1 MSNIPET
8 FIGKVKTIYKK
19 NGYLDKYGG
28 SVIITGLLLFITWL
42 ILSYHIVMRKV
53 APIKADWVNQRCSPS
68 VMPFAGLINGP
79 PGQSKFAYAGQ
90 NFTNCVSNI
99 LKQILGDVMKP
110 VYAVE
115 HLITEAI
122 VELHKAIQD
131 IRLLFDRI
139 RTAAQNMIERI
150 LNRILNSVTPVMLV
164 TQKMKDLML
173 KTGGVLT
180 ETLMMLL
187 GLWYTMKSALGAF
200 IELCI
205 AGIII
210 LVAMIAVFW
219 TDPFT
224 WWMAIIATIIF
235 VFLAVMVAIMVYW
248 INYILG
254 LTQPNS
260 VPPSSC
266 FDENTPIMTHKGL
279 KPIKEIVPGEILA
292 DGAKITAVFKMTSE
306 GEDIY
311 EYEKVIVSGSHKIMT
326 PCGKCVSVSSHPQ
339 SRLLSGYTKPYLYCL
354 STTTKTITV
363 NGVVFSD
370 WDEVDNH
377 DWHNIQNRAE
387 EYLSSTPERKE
398 IHTCLESGFGGETEV
413 LLRDGSRKYIKEIS
427 VGDYLK
433 NGEKVLGIVRIL
445 ADDVVVKKYNIK
457 GNWFICS
464 TNVPFVND
472 NLGNMTTKKME
483 GKRVFLEGELYHI
496 ITDTKFLTINNVQ
509 FHDYNAVIE
518 KIMEGPKLLFP
529 SF

>member
-8 FIGKVKTIYKK
+8 FIGKVQTIYKK

-42 ILSYHIVMRKV
+42 ILSYHIVMRKA
-53 APIKADWVNQRCSPS
+53 APIKADWVNQRCNPS
-68 VMPFAGLINGP
+68 VMPFAGIINGP

-115 HLITEAI
+115 HLITDAI
-122 VELHKAIQD
+122 AELHKVIQD
-131 IRLLFDRI
+131 IRKLFYTI
-139 RTAAQNMIERI
+139 RTTAQDMIERI
-150 LNRILNSVTPVMLV
+150 LNRILNSITPVILV

-173 KTGGVLT
+173 KSGGVLT
-180 ETLMMLL
+180 ETLMMVL
-187 GLWYTMKSALGAF
+187 GLWYTMKSAIGAF
-200 IELCI
+200 VELLII
-205 AGIII
+205 AIII
-210 LVAMIAVFW
+210 MVAMIAVFW

-224 WWMAIIATIIF
+224 WWMAIIATIVF
-235 VFLAVMVAIMVYW
+235 VFLAVMCGIIAYW
-248 INYILG
+248 MNYILG
-254 LTQPNS
+254 MTQPNS
-260 VPPSSC
+260 APPSSC
-266 FDENTPIMTHKGL
+266 FDEDTPIMTNKGV
-279 KPIKEIVPGEILA
+279 KPIKSIIPGEILA
-292 DGAKITAVFKMTSE
+292 DGSKITAAFKMTSD

-311 EYEKVIVSGSHKIMT
+311 EYENVIVSGSHKIMT
-326 PCGKCVSVSSHPQ
+326 PSGKCVSVSSHPH
-339 SRLLSGYTKPYLYCL
+339 SRLLSGYNKPYLYCL
-354 STTTKTITV
+354 STTTKIITV

-387 EYLSSTPERKE
+387 AYLSSSPKKEE
-398 IHTCLESGFGGETEV
+398 IHTSLESGFSGETEV
-413 LLRDGSRKYIKEIS
+413 VLRDGSRKYIKEIR

-445 ADDVVVKKYNIK
+445 ADDVVVRKYNIK
-457 GNWFICS
+457 GNWFTCS
-464 TNVPFVND
+464 TNVPFVSD
-472 NLGNMTTKKME
+472 NLGNMTTKKLR
-483 GKRVFLEGELYHI
+483 GKRVFLESELYHI

-529 SF
+529 TF

>member
-8 FIGKVKTIYKK
+8 FIGKMKIIYKK

-28 SVIITGLLLFITWL
+28 SVMITGLLLFIAWL
-42 ILSYHIVMRKV
+42 ILSYHIVIRKIG
-53 APIKADWVNQRCSPS
+53 PIKADWVNQRCNPS
-68 VMPFAGLINGP
+68 VMPFAGIINGP
-79 PGQSKFAYAGQ
+79 PGKSKVAYTGH

-115 HLITEAI
+115 HLITDAI
-122 VELHKAIQD
+122 TELHNVIQD
-131 IRLLFDRI
+131 IRRVFQSI

-150 LNRILNSVTPVMLV
+150 LNRILNSITPVVLV

-173 KTGGVLT
+173 KSGGVLT
-180 ETLMMLL
+180 ETLMMVL
-187 GLWYTMKSALGAF
+187 GLWYTMKSAIGAF

-205 AGIII
+205 IGIIT
-210 LVAMIAVFW
+210 LVGIIALMW
-219 TDPFT
+219 LDPFT
-224 WWMAIIATIIF
+224 WWMAIAATIIF
-235 VFLAVMVAIMVYW
+235 VFLAVMVAIIVYW
-248 INYILG
+248 MNYILG

-266 FDENTPIMTHKGL
+266 FDENTPIMTNKG
-279 KPIKEIVPGEILA
+279 IKSIKTIVPGEILA
-292 DGAKITAVFKMTSE
+292 DGSKITAVFKMTSE

-326 PCGKCVSVSSHPQ
+326 PSGKCVSVSSHPR
-339 SRLLSGYTKPYLYCL
+339 SRLMSGYNKPYLYCL

-377 DWHNIQNRAE
+377 DWQHIQNRAAA
-387 EYLSSTPERKE
+387 YLSSLPERRE
-398 IHTCLESGFGGETEV
+398 IHTSLESGFVGETEV
-413 LLRDGSRKYIKEIS
+413 LLRDGSRKFIKEIV
-427 VGDYLK
+427 VGDYLT

-457 GNWFICS
+457 GNWFTCS

-472 NLGNMTTKKME
+472 NLGNMTTKKMK
-483 GKRVFLEGELYHI
+483 GVRVFVEGELYHI
-496 ITDTKFLTINNVQ
+496 ITDTKFLTIDNVQ

>member
-1 MSNIPET
+1 MSNITGT
-8 FIGKVKTIYKK
+8 FIGKVENIYKK

-28 SVIITGLLLFITWL
+28 SVIIAGLLLFITWL
-42 ILSYHIVMRKV
+42 ILSYFVVMRKV

-115 HLITEAI
+115 HLITDAI
-122 VELHKAIQD
+122 NELHKVIQD
-131 IRLLFDRI
+131 IRLLFAKM
-139 RTAAQNMIERI
+139 RTAAQSMVERI
-150 LNRILNSVTPVMLV
+150 LNRLLNSVTPVVLV

-173 KTGGVLT
+173 KSGGVLT
-180 ETLMMLL
+180 EVLMMVL
-187 GLWYTMKSALGAF
+187 GLWYTMKSAIGAF
-200 IELCI
+200 IELLI
-205 AGIII
+205 IGIIV

-219 TDPFT
+219 ADPFT
-224 WWMAIIATIIF
+224 WWMAIIATIVF
-235 VFLAVMVAIMVYW
+235 LFLAVMCAIIAYW
-248 INYILG
+248 MNYILD

-266 FDENTPIMTHKGL
+266 FDENTRIMTKGGEKL
-279 KPIKEIVPGEILA
+279 IKELVPGEILE
-292 DGAKITAVFKMTSE
+292 DGSKITAVFKMTAE

-311 EYEKVIVSGSHKIMT
+311 EYKNVIVSGSHKIMT
-326 PCGKCVSVSSHPQ
+326 PAGRCVSVSSHPHSHKLPQ
-339 SRLLSGYTKPYLYCL
+339 YTKPYLYCL

-377 DWHNIQNRAE
+377 DWEKIKMRAKA
-387 EYLSSTPERKE
+387 YLSATPKREE
-398 IHTCLESGFGGETEV
+398 IHTRLESGFIGTTEI
-413 LLRDGSRKYIKEIS
+413 LLADGTKRCMKDIG
-427 VGDYLK
+427 VGDHLK

-445 ADDVVVKKYNIK
+445 GDDVVVKKYNIK
-457 GNWFICS
+457 GNCVICS
-464 TNVPFVND
+464 TNVPFVDD
-472 NLGNMTTKKME
+472 NLGNMTTNRME

-496 ITDTKFLTINNVQ
+496 ITDTKFLTIGDVK

-518 KIMEGPKLLFP
+518 KIMEGPKILFP

>member
-1 MSNIPET
+1 MSNIPAT
-8 FIGKVKTIYKK
+8 FVGKVKKIYKK

-28 SVIITGLLLFITWL
+28 SVIIAGLLLFIVWL
-42 ILSYHIVMRKV
+42 IFSYFAVMKKI
-53 APIKADWVNQRCSPS
+53 APIKADWVNQRCNPR
-68 VMPFAGLINGP
+68 VMPFAGIINSP
-79 PGQSKFAYAGQ
+79 PGQSKISYAGQ
-90 NFTNCVSNI
+90 NFTNCVSTI

-115 HLITEAI
+115 HLITMSLA
-122 VELHKAIQD
+122 ELQKVIQS
-131 IRLLFDRI
+131 IRRVFQSIRI
-139 RTAAQNMIERI
+139 AAQNMIERI
-150 LNRILNSVTPVMLV
+150 LNRTLNSITPVILV
-164 TQKMKDLML
+164 TQKMKDLMY

-180 ETLMMLL
+180 ETLMMVL
-187 GLWYTMKSALGAF
+187 GLWYTMRSALGAF
-200 IELCI
+200 VELCI
-205 AGIII
+205 IGIIV
-210 LVAMIAVFW
+210 LVATIAVFW

-235 VFLAVMVAIMVYW
+235 AFLAVMVSIIVYW
-248 INYILG
+248 MNYILD

-266 FDENTPIMTHKGL
+266 FDEDTMINTCKGE
-279 KPIKEIVPGEILA
+279 KSIKELIPGEILA

-311 EYEKVIVSGSHKIMT
+311 EYEKVIVSGSHKIMS
-326 PCGKCVSVSSHPQ
+326 PCGKYVSVSSHPQ

-370 WDEVDNH
+370 WDEVDDY
-377 DWHNIQNRAE
+377 DWQNIQNRAE
-387 EYLSSTPERKE
+387 AYLSSIPERNE
-398 IHTCLESGFGGETEV
+398 IHTYLESGFDGQTEV
-413 LLRDGSRKYIKEIS
+413 LLFDGTKKDMKNID
-427 VGDYLK
+427 VGDYLM

-445 ADDVVVKKYNIK
+445 ADDVIVQKYNIK
-457 GNWFICS
+457 GNNFVCS

-472 NLGNMTTKKME
+472 NLGNMTTKKIK
-483 GKRVFLEGELYHI
+483 GQQVFLKGELYHI
-496 ITDTKFLTINNVQ
+496 ITDTKFLTIQGVK

-529 SF
+529 TF